1 MGARWPIESETIY
14 VFDKGYCDYNW
25 WWKIHKLG
33 SFFVTRLKDK
43 TAMINESKSRK
54 TTGNIMH
61 DGVFTF
67 KNKRLDARKKN
78 LYTENL
84 RIIKVKRAGEAP
96 LVLVTNLHDA
106 PAEVVADLYKTR
118 WDIELFFKWIK
129 QNLKIKKFIGR
140 TQNAVKIQLAT
151 ALIAYVLLQLFKLAT
166 KSKKPLQLLLIWVRC
181 NFEKRKNY
189 LIRGLPPNKIRPRFA
204 GTAI

>member
-1 MGARWPIESETIY
+1 MQ
-14 VFDKGYCDYNW
+14 DN
-25 WWKIHKLG
+25 
-33 SFFVTRLKDK
+33 
-43 TAMINESKSRK
+43 
-54 TTGNIMH
+54 
-61 DGVFTF
+61 VFTF
-67 KNKRLDARKKN
+67 KNKRFDARKKN

-84 RIIKVKRAGEAP
+84 RIIKVKREGEAP

-166 KSKKPLQLLLIWVRC
+166 KSKKPLHLLLIWVRC

-204 GTAI
+204 GAAI